1 VTDKVRLLFGVHA
14 HQPVGNFTHVIDD
27 ALRRCYRPFLEAV
40 ERHPGIRMSL
50 HVSGWLL
57 DYLHRTFPHDVERI
71 RRMAARG
78 QLELIGGGDTEP
90 VLAAIPERDRRDQL
104 RAMNDRVEKLFGVRP
119 RGAWLTE
126 RVWEAT
132 VVPSLHASGL
142 RFVAVDDYHFRSV
155 GVAGDLNGY
164 YTTEESGH
172 RLDVFPISEA
182 LRYLMPFAP
191 AAEVVKTIEA
201 FPPGAAAIY
210 FDDIEKFG
218 VWPDTYEW
226 VYDRGW
232 LEAVLS
238 GLESSPRVEM
248 QTFGEFH
255 EQRASCGLVYLPTT
269 SYAEMNE
276 WTLPPSGARRLQ
288 SLLRRSADRGT
299 LQDDEPML
307 RGGTWKGFL
316 MKYPEANWMHKRVQ
330 QASHRLHALPA
341 EQQTPELIAT
351 LHRTQA
357 NDAYWHG
364 LFGGIYLPFLR
375 RSVYANLAA
384 LESTLDEIEPRPA
397 SHVFDVDLD
406 GAAEIALRA
415 GRFHAVIKP
424 AEGGRLCELTDHGF
438 KHNFADVLARRDEEY
453 YDIIRAGVPPPPL
466 RPRKTGIA
474 SIHERVIIPADI
486 TPEDLEPDR
495 APRGLFVDAWNEATI
510 QYMCEAVAGGPQ
522 AACRAQLDGL
532 SIEKSFRIDGDVFSV
547 QYALAAGRAVTG
559 SLSVEVSIAMPS
571 GDGPGGAYILDGVSQ
586 GTFAARISRAG
597 APEVALQDAELGGR
611 LDLAMS
617 PPCALATQPLVTV
630 SRSESGFEKIMQGTV
645 ITCAWVIAL
654 DAGARAE
661 RTITLRCATTRS

>member
-1 VTDKVRLLFGVHA
+1 MTESSGRIYSTDKVRLLFGVHA

-40 ERHPGIRMSL
+40 ERHPAIRMSF

-57 DYLHRTFPHDVERI
+57 DYLQRTFPEDVERI
-71 RRMAARG
+71 RRMTARG

-104 RAMNDRVEKLFGVRP
+104 RAMTERLERLFGVRP

-132 VVPSLHASGL
+132 VVPSLHASDL
-142 RFVAVDDYHFRSV
+142 RFVAVDDYHFRSI
-155 GVAGDLNGY
+155 GVIGGLNGY
-164 YTTEESGH
+164 YTTEEGGQ
-172 RLDVFPISEA
+172 RLDVFPISET

-191 AAEVVKTIEA
+191 AAEVVSTIET

-226 VYDRGW
+226 VYGQGW
-232 LEAVLS
+232 LEAVLA
-238 GLESSPRVEM
+238 GLEASTRIEM

-276 WTLPPSGARRLQ
+276 WTLPPAGARRLQ

-299 LQDDEPML
+299 LAEDEPML
-307 RGGTWKGFL
+307 RGGMWKSFL
-316 MKYPEANWMHKRVQ
+316 MKYPEANWMHKRMQ
-330 QASHRLHALPA
+330 QASRRLHALPA
-341 EQQTPELIAT
+341 DRQTQEMIET

-375 RSVYANLAA
+375 RSVYANLAV
-384 LESTLDEIEPRPA
+384 LEGALDEIEPRPP
-397 SHVFDVDLD
+397 SQQLDIDLD
-406 GAAEIALRA
+406 GTTETALRA

-424 AEGGRLCELTDHGF
+424 GEGGRLCELTDYRF
-438 KHNFADVLARRDEEY
+438 DHNFADVLARRDEEY
-453 YDIIRAGVPPPPL
+453 YDIIRAGAPPPPL
-466 RPRKTGIA
+466 RPTRKSGIA

-486 TPEDLEPDR
+486 ASADLEPDLK
-495 APRGLFVDAWNEATI
+495 PRGLFVDSWNDRTI
-510 QYMCEAVAGGPQ
+510 QYACDASPGQPQ
-522 AACRAQLDGL
+522 ATCRAQLDGL
-532 SIEKSFRIDGDVFSV
+532 TIEKTFTIGDDRLIVTYVLSASAACRHGSAERRIVDRDAERRRPRRDLHDRRRRTRHVCGSDRTRRC
-547 QYALAAGRAVTG
+547 GR
-559 SLSVEVSIAMPS
+559 S
-571 GDGPGGAYILDGVSQ
+571 G
-586 GTFAARISRAG
+586 AARRRAWG
-597 APEVALQDAELGGR
+597 PARNCDVTAVYDDDAAADHRLALGIGL
-611 LDLAMS
+611 
-617 PPCALATQPLVTV
+617 
-630 SRSESGFEKIMQGTV
+630 
-645 ITCAWVIAL
+645 
-654 DAGARAE
+654 
-661 RTITLRCATTRS
+661 